1 MKYKRIFLLVL
12 DSLGVGEADDASNYG
27 DVGSNTLKHIDE
39 KCNLF
44 IPNLKKLG
52 FLDTINMSENKEVDA
67 YYTIAKPNNKGK
79 DSLNGHYEMMGIKN
93 DTLFNT
99 FYENGFPT
107 DLLKVIEKGTGR
119 KVIGNRAVS
128 SDQIINELGDEQLKE
143 KALIIYT
150 SFDSTLQ
157 VAANEK
163 ILSVRNLYKLCAAI
177 KKVVT
182 AKKDWNVARV
192 IARPFV
198 GSDGK
203 YKKTN
208 ERKDFCVAPPKKSV
222 LDSLKENEI
231 DVIAIGKVN
240 DIFDGNGIT
249 KSIKATTNSM
259 AINKLTD
266 IMDKNFTGLCF
277 ANLSDFD
284 YQGHTRNVEEEA
296 KMIESIDVEIPMILN
311 KLNTDDLLIITADHG
326 NDPTF
331 QGFNHTRENVPVV
344 LFSRSFKYPRRLE
357 ILPTLADI
365 GATIADNFEVE
376 KPEIGNSI
384 LEDLQ

>member
-12 DSLGVGEADDASNYG
+12 DSIGVGEADDANNYN
-27 DVGSNTLKHIDE
+27 DVGSNTLGHINE

-44 IPNLKKLG
+44 IPNLEKLG
-52 FLDTINMSENKEVDA
+52 FLDTINMAANVERDA
-67 YYTIAKPNNKGK
+67 YYTIAKPNNEGK
-79 DSLNGHYEMMGIKN
+79 DSLNGHYEMMGIRNK
-93 DTLFNT
+93 TLYNT
-99 FYENGFPT
+99 FYENGFPI

-157 VAANEK
+157 IAANEK
-163 ILSVRNLYKLCAAI
+163 ILSVKNLYKLCEAV

-182 AKKDWNVARV
+182 AKKEWNVARI

-198 GSDGK
+198 GKDGK

-208 ERKDFCVAPPKKSV
+208 ERKDFCIAPPKRSV
-222 LDSLKENEI
+222 LDSLKDNKI
-231 DVIAIGKVN
+231 DVIGIGKVN
-240 DIFDGNGIT
+240 DIFDGHGIT
-249 KSIKATTNSM
+249 KSIKATTNNA
-259 AINKLTD
+259 AINKLND

-284 YQGHTRNVEEEA
+284 YQGHIRQVEEEA
-296 KMIESIDVEIPMILN
+296 KMIEAFDVEIPMILN

-326 NDPTF
+326 NDPTRE
-331 QGFNHTRENVPVV
+331 GFAHTRENVPVV
-344 LFSRSFKYPRRLE
+344 LFSRSFKSPSRLE
-357 ILPTLADI
+357 ALPTLADI
-365 GATIADNFEVE
+365 GATIAENFEVD

-384 LEDLQ
+384 LDKLI

>member
-12 DSLGVGEADDASNYG
+12 DSLGVGEASDAANYNDIG
-27 DVGSNTLKHIDE
+27 ANTLGHIKE
-39 KCNLF
+39 KYNLF
-44 IPNLKKLG
+44 IPNLTKLG

-79 DSLNGHYEMMGIKN
+79 DTLNGHYEMMGIKN
-93 DTLFNT
+93 NVEFNT

-107 DLLKVIEKGTGR
+107 DLLKVIEKGTR
-119 KVIGNRAVS
+119 MKVIGNRAVD

-143 KALIIYT
+143 KALIVYT

-163 ILSVRNLYKLCAAI
+163 LMSVSTLYRICEAI
-177 KKVVT
+177 KKVTT
-182 AKKDWNVARV
+182 AKKEWNVARV
-192 IARPFV
+192 IARPFT
-198 GSDGK
+198 GNNGK

-208 ERKDFCVAPPKKSV
+208 ERKDFCVSPPSKSV
-222 LDSLKENEI
+222 LDNLKDNNI
-231 DVIAIGKVN
+231 DVIAIGKIN
-240 DIFDGNGIT
+240 DIFDGQGIT
-249 KSIKATTNSM
+249 KSIKATTNSV
-259 AINKLTD
+259 AINKLND

-277 ANLSDFD
+277 ANLADSD
-284 YQGHTRNVEEEA
+284 YQGHTRNVEEYAKIIEA
-296 KMIESIDVEIPMILN
+296 IDVEIPMILN

-331 QGFNHTRENVPVV
+331 EGFNHTRENVPVI
-344 LFSRSFKYPRRLE
+344 LFSRNFKKPQRLDA
-357 ILPTLADI
+357 LDTLADI

-376 KPEIGNSI
+376 SPTGTSI
-384 LEDLQ
+384 LDKLI